1 MVTSFSWQSGR
12 RFMCNIP
19 QKDFLVQSQKK
30 KFITRWNWF
39 GKVKFA
45 LLTKFL
51 QTLLQCILQL
61 MTSAYTDF
69 PKEPCPNMSS
79 PCWIPQADSIIQK
92 HTIRSLHQCDTIE
105 KYKCMLNTIRYA
117 KDKIDQQCKKPCK
130 TETYTTNS
138 LRNDLFPLWRASRK
152 SVLK

>member
-1 MVTSFSWQSGR
+1 
-12 RFMCNIP
+12 
-19 QKDFLVQSQKK
+19 
-30 KFITRWNWF
+30 
-39 GKVKFA
+39 
-45 LLTKFL
+45 
-51 QTLLQCILQL
+51 

-92 HTIRSLHQCDTIE
+92 HTIHSLHQCDTIE

-138 LRNDLFPLWRASRK
+138 LRNDLFPLWRVSRK
-152 SVLK
+152 SVLKYSVSHYLDYFRTAGNGEYMSRQSMKASLFLCTKMHMFMTSMQLSHQLEGLSDSF